1 MDTLSRV
8 TLNQNK
14 SIRSRYRL
22 LRVPVMTALAALA
35 FISSAGA
42 VLPKGVILN
51 LDFQQIKD
59 GLIPNKSL
67 YPLHVPIANLGTN
80 ISNNRTVLILEEGE
94 RLNIPHSS
102 LLDPDGSGWIA
113 SIRVFALT
121 DGLVMS
127 QSDDE
132 KGYAIYIKDGKIE
145 VAVQTGHSTVY
156 LKERT
161 ESGLTPCINTWVSI
175 ELIIKQDHA
184 LLILNRAHVALVP
197 LDEPLTGTNT
207 GIRIGRHDQ
216 LPAPLS
222 RNQSLSP
229 EGFTGAI
236 SSLKILRQ

>member
-1 MDTLSRV
+1 
-8 TLNQNK
+8 
-14 SIRSRYRL
+14 
-22 LRVPVMTALAALA
+22 MTVLASLA

-42 VLPKGVILN
+42 ALPKGIMLN

-59 GLIPNKSL
+59 GVIPNKSL
-67 YPLHVPIANLGTN
+67 YPLHVPIGNLGTN
-80 ISNNRTVLILEEGE
+80 LSNNRTVLILEEGQG
-94 RLNIPHSS
+94 LDIPHST

-132 KGYAIYIKDGKIE
+132 RGYAIYIKDGRIE

-156 LKERT
+156 LTEME

-184 LLILNRAHVALVP
+184 LLILNRAHVALIP
-197 LDEPLTGTNT
+197 LDGPLTGSDAR
-207 GIRIGRHDQ
+207 IRIGQHDK

-222 RNQSLSP
+222 RNQSFSP

-236 SSLKILRQ
+236 SSVKILRQ